1 MYSVRKLTRGGIKH
15 NVNYSKCKTYSISNR
30 KMENINDYLLNYS
43 FKNYR
48 GNDLDDKIQ
57 EFIVKFCESYDLLDK
72 RINRLFSMNTWLY
85 NYYDKEDVRQ
95 EVIIALL
102 TKSTKKFPYI
112 VGEDRMRYFN
122 TVVSSVLCN
131 LLKDKFLTAGTLVL
145 NKDMEFDD
153 NLIEHSD
160 NSINEIFD
168 LFVGE
173 QLERQLVE
181 LYYEGYNNQEIREI
195 LHIGRKK
202 FDKIRNNVRNKLRE
216 EGIYN
221 EN

>member
-1 MYSVRKLTRGGIKH
+1 MYSVRELTRGGIKY
-15 NVNYSKCKTYSISNR
+15 NVNYSKHKTYSISNQ

-43 FKNYR
+43 FKDYR
-48 GNDLDDKIQ
+48 EDDLDDKVQ
-57 EFIVKFCESYDLLDK
+57 EFIVNFCEKYDLLDK
-72 RINRLFSMNTWLY
+72 RINRLFSTNAWLY
-85 NYYDKEDVRQ
+85 NYYDKQDIKQ

-131 LLKDKFLTAGTLVL
+131 LLKDKFLNAGTLVL

-153 NLIEHSD
+153 NLIEYSD
-160 NSINEIFD
+160 TSINEIFD
-168 LFVGE
+168 LFINE
-173 QLERQLVE
+173 HLERQLVE
-181 LYYEGYNNQEIREI
+181 LYYEGYNNKEIREI
-195 LHIGRKK
+195 LKIGRKK
-202 FDKIRNNVRNKLRE
+202 FDKVRNNVRNKLRE

>member
-1 MYSVRKLTRGGIKH
+1 
-15 NVNYSKCKTYSISNR
+15 
-30 KMENINDYLLNYS
+30 MEDINDYLLNYS
-43 FKNYR
+43 FKNYTK
-48 GNDLDDKIQ
+48 NDLDDKVQ
-57 EFIVKFCESYDLLDK
+57 EFIVNFCEKYDLLNK
-72 RINRLFSMNTWLY
+72 RINRLFSMNSWLY
-85 NYYDKEDVRQ
+85 NYYDKEDIKQ

-131 LLKDKFLTAGTLVL
+131 LLKDKFLNAGTLVL

-195 LHIGRKK
+195 LKIGRKK

>member
-1 MYSVRKLTRGGIKH
+1 
-15 NVNYSKCKTYSISNR
+15 
-30 KMENINDYLLNYS
+30 MEDINDYLLNYS
-43 FKNYR
+43 FKNYTKD
-48 GNDLDDKIQ
+48 DLDDKVQ
-57 EFIVKFCESYDLLDK
+57 EFIVNFCEKYDLLNK
-72 RINRLFSMNTWLY
+72 RINRLFSMNSWLY
-85 NYYDKEDVRQ
+85 NYYDKEDIKQ

-131 LLKDKFLTAGTLVL
+131 LLKDKFLNAGTLVL

-195 LHIGRKK
+195 LKIGRKK